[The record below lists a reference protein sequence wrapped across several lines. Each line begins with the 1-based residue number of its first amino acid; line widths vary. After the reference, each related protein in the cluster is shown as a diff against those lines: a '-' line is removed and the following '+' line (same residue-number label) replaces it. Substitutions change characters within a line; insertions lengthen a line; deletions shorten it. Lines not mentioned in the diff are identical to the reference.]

1 MKFRTDFVTNSSSSS
16 FVLFH
21 MENKPLLQRLQT
33 MGIRFENVRLGDFCD
48 GMTVRLPSG
57 KWANISDAAIHYAPD
72 MTTDTSLSAWLLAAM
87 LNATGEDEE
96 DGTPG
101 FAEELSKLLSD
112 TGLLDHMQKSQD
124 DWFFVPVFKDIVDTF
139 DADIAFA
146 VVSTGTSFEG
156 DVGPCFYTEARG
168 GIRQSVVYCNEDP
181 IEKESCKGIRFA
193 ATGKTKHYKS
203 QAELFAAIE
212 KLGGIVCTKVDST
225 VDYMICNDV
234 RRRCKKMRSALE
246 LGIPLLTETG
256 FIRRFGDVFDFDEI
270 ALDDDVALEARQLM
284 HSGKVMDYVAEQGA
298 MPITTQVWKNGKWTG
313 K

>member
-21 MENKPLLQRLQT
+21 MENKPLLQRLQA
-33 MGIRFENVRLGDFCD
+33 MGIRFENVQQGDFCD

-57 KWANISDAAIHYAPD
+57 KWANISDDAIHYAPD

-87 LNATGEDEE
+87 LNATNEDEE
-96 DGTPG
+96 YGSPG
-101 FAEELSKLLSD
+101 FAEELSKLLID
-112 TGLLDHMQKSQD
+112 TGLLAHMQKSQD
-124 DWFFVPVFKDIVDTF
+124 DWFFVPVFKEIVDTF
-139 DADIAFA
+139 DADISFA
-146 VVSTGTSFEG
+146 VVSTGTAFEG
-156 DVGPCFYTEARG
+156 DVGPCFYTEAAG
-168 GIRQSVVYCNEDP
+168 GIRQSVVYSNEDP
-181 IEKESCKGIRFA
+181 IIRESCKGIRFA
-193 ATGKTKHYKS
+193 ATGKTVHYKN

-212 KLGGIVCTKVDST
+212 KLGGIVCKKVDNT

-256 FIRRFGDVFDFDEI
+256 FIRRFGDIYDFEEI
-270 ALDDDVALEARQLM
+270 QVDYDVALESRQLM
-284 HSGKVMDYVAEQGA
+284 HSGKVLDFVAEQGV
-298 MPITTQVWKNGKWTG
+298 MPIATQVWKDGKWTG

>member
-16 FVLFH
+16 FMVFH
-21 MENKPLLQRLQT
+21 MENKPLLQRLQA
-33 MGIRFENVRLGDFCD
+33 MGIQFKNVRQGDFCD
-48 GMTVRLPSG
+48 GMTVHLPSG
-57 KWANISDAAIHYAPD
+57 KWASISDGAIAYAPD
-72 MTTDTSLSAWLLAAM
+72 ILTDTSLSAWLLTAM
-87 LNATGEDEE
+87 LNTNAEDEE
-96 DGTPG
+96 SGTPG
-101 FAEELSKLLSD
+101 FAEELSKLLAD
-112 TGLLDHMQKSQD
+112 TGLLDHMQKSPD
-124 DWFFVPVFKDIVDTF
+124 EWFSVPVFKDIVDTF
-139 DADIAFA
+139 DADISFA
-146 VVSTGTSFEG
+146 VISTGTSFEG
-156 DVGPCFYTEARG
+156 DIGPCFYTETKD

-181 IEKESCKGIRFA
+181 IEKESCQGIRFA
-193 ATGKTKHYKS
+193 ATGKTRHYKN

-256 FIRRFGDVFDFDEI
+256 FIRRFGDVFDFDDILVDE
-270 ALDDDVALEARQLM
+270 DVALEASQLM

-298 MPITTQVWKNGKWTG
+298 MPITTQVWKDGKWTG